1 MAKRTK
7 TPPPPAPEPTPEQ
20 KEERRRENIAW
31 LRERLRDERDRAK
44 KELDDFAAKLASDP
58 IYALGWA
65 EGAYDAAGTYHVLA
79 EVIAAFEE
87 GCSAK
92 DALASV
98 TREALRGARWP
109 ERSTSVTSNR
119 LSQAKTAAYA
129 NAIERLEHLAKLE
142 AGEGA

>member
-1 MAKRTK
+1 MAKT
-7 TPPPPAPEPTPEQ
+7 PPAPEPTPEQ

-44 KELDDFAAKLASDP
+44 KELEAFAARLAEDP
-58 IYALGWA
+58 VYQLGWA

-79 EVIAAFEE
+79 EVTAAFDE

-92 DALASV
+92 DALATV
-98 TREALRGARWP
+98 TREALRGARSP

-129 NAIERLEHLAKLE
+129 SAIERLEQLAKLE